1 MAIELKPLAKSAIKS
16 ALERAIHYRLL
27 NEPLQAESICRDVLD
42 NQPGNQDAMVSL
54 ILALTDQFPKNLGP
68 QYREC
73 MELASQLS
81 SEHDQ
86 VYYKGIIAER
96 RAMVHMNDRGPESG
110 PLAHEWF
117 EKAMAFYDSAEELSK
132 SNDDSAVLRW
142 NTCAR
147 IINKHPEICAPTYE
161 EYRPYIED

>member
-1 MAIELKPLAKSAIKS
+1 MAIELKTLSKTAIKS
-16 ALERAIHYRLL
+16 ALEKAVHYRLL

-42 NQPGNQDAMVSL
+42 NEAGNQAAIVSL

-68 QYREC
+68 QYRESI
-73 MELASQLS
+73 ELVEKLQSD
-81 SEHDQ
+81 HDT
-86 VYYKGIIAER
+86 VYYQGIIAER

-110 PLAHEWF
+110 HLAHEWF
-117 EKAMAFYDSAEELSK
+117 EKAMVFYEKAESLSETD
-132 SNDDSAVLRW
+132 DDSAVLRW

-147 IINKHPEICAPTYE
+147 IINRHPAICAPVYE